1 VGQRPE
7 GEAKVA
13 NVEQLARELALRSG
27 PLLVCT
33 GAGVSLAS
41 GIPTFRG
48 ADPGAVWTADVTT
61 MGTRCFFEADPVQSW
76 RWYLGRFDGLEG
88 KLPCAGHRAIV
99 ALEDWKRDGDRLRNF
114 ILVTQNIDGLH
125 LVAGSRS
132 VVEVHG
138 SARHVRC
145 SRPGCENAAPLGLL
159 ERADVGL
166 DRFRLAPSEET
177 LPRCPACGAVLRPHV
192 LWFDEYYT
200 EHARYQFPAVLGAA
214 AQASFLLFAGTSFS
228 VGLTEA
234 LLRAARE
241 RGVPAWSIDP
251 SPIRAPDGVQVV
263 QEAAEVA
270 LPELVRLLAAGAT

>member
-1 VGQRPE
+1 M
-7 GEAKVA
+7 AS
-13 NVEQLARELALRSG
+13 VEQLAREIALRRG

-61 MGTRCFFEADPVQSW
+61 MGTRRFFEQDPVQSW

-88 KLPCAGHRAIV
+88 KQPSAAHTAI
-99 ALEDWKRDGDRLRNF
+99 AELEGWKREGDRLRNF

-145 SRPGCENAAPLGLL
+145 SRVGCENAAPLGLL
-159 ERADVGL
+159 ERADAGL

-177 LPRCPACGAVLRPHV
+177 LPRCPACAGILRPHV
-192 LWFDEYYT
+192 LWFDEFYT

-214 AQASFLLFAGTSFS
+214 AQATFLLFAGTSFS
-228 VGLTEA
+228 VGLTDT
-234 LLRAARE
+234 LLRTARE

-251 SPIRAPDGVQVV
+251 SAASAPYGVEVV
-263 QEAAEVA
+263 PEAAEVA
-270 LPELVRLLAAGAT
+270 LPELVRLLQGAPA